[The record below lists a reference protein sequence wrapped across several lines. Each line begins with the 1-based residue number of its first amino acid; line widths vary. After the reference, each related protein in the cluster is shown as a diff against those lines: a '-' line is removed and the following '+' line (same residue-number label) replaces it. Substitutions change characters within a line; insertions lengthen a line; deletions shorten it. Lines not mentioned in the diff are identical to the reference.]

1 MIIPMN
7 FAVGALVGAAAAY
20 VYKDESAKDAIG
32 TAGAKLKGLLKK
44 KADPVEEQEIL
55 EAVDIAEAEAEVK
68 AEDVK
73 DEEVDVV
80 KKTTT
85 KTTTKAK
92 ASEKS

>member
-55 EAVDIAEAEAEVK
+55 EAVDIAEAEVK

-85 KTTTKAK
+85 KTTTKAE